1 MQSSAMVGPA
11 VTLATTGNI
20 YNAGLTYGTNKA
32 VERET
37 GLTASEMI
45 INKIEN
51 NYSKDNVSEID
62 KSLYTLVDMNI
73 KKTRMKILN
82 QNQ

>member
-51 NYSKDNVSEID
+51 NYSKYNVS
-62 KSLYTLVDMNI
+62 
-73 KKTRMKILN
+73 
-82 QNQ
+82 